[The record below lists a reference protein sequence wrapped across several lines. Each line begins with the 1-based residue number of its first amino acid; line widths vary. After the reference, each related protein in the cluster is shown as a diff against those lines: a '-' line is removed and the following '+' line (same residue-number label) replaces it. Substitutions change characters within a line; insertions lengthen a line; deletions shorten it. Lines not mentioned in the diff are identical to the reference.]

1 LFHVGG
7 MGGNG
12 FRWQNAENGFCSE
25 VEPFERAIG
34 RVHGRRLLCAGWQN
48 EWVND
53 KQKYSS
59 KKRFV
64 NSRSAV
70 TSTRAT

>member
-1 LFHVGG
+1 VGSV
-7 MGGNG
+7 GGNG
-12 FRWQNAENGFCSE
+12 FWWQNAEKGFCSE

-34 RVHGRRLLCAGWQN
+34 RVHSRRLLLRWLAKQAGKQ
-48 EWVND
+48 
-53 KQKYSS
+53 QKYNP

-70 TSTRAT
+70 TATRAT